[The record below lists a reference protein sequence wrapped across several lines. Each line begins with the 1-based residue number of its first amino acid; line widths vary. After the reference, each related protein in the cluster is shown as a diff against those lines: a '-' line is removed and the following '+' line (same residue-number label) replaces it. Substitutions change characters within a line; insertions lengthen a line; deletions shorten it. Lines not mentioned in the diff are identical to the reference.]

1 MNASS
6 RNIAELEQNHRI
18 DEVANK
24 DVVDQFE
31 QMHVLQS
38 DSEINLPRVRGT
50 QAAAVIGANRFIT
63 RCCYCHLEP
72 DRDEQ
77 QYVAIIYLTGMR
89 HCMQA

>member
-1 MNASS
+1 
-6 RNIAELEQNHRI
+6 
-18 DEVANK
+18 
-24 DVVDQFE
+24 
-31 QMHVLQS
+31 
-38 DSEINLPRVRGT
+38 LPRVRGT